1 MNGKPRE
8 SRRMYLAEW
17 RRKNRHAE
25 WLHARDAFSRRL
37 ERIGGGKVTILGVRV
52 DWKAGRGVQ

>member
-1 MNGKPRE
+1 MNGKPKE

-25 WLHARDAFSRRL
+25 WMHARNAFARRL
-37 ERIGGGKVTILGVRV
+37 ERTGGKITILGVRV
-52 DWKAGRGVQ
+52 DWKAGRGAR